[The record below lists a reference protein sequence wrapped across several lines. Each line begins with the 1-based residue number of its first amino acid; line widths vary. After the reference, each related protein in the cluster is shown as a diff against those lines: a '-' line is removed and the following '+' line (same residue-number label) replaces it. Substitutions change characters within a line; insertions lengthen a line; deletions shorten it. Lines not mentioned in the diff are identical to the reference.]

1 MALHINVLPIG
12 EVGLNLL
19 SEDTCSTE
27 SPNQL
32 KPRLGQIVE
41 TTLIGCDGQA
51 DVPEATIDDTTAVD
65 VRKQI
70 FVIREPRAAM
80 PFALLNRAIIR
91 RLSRD

>member
-1 MALHINVLPIG
+1 MALHINLLPIG

-19 SEDTCSTE
+19 SENTCGTE
-27 SPNQL
+27 PANQL

-51 DVPEATIDDTTAVD
+51 DVPETTIDDTATVD
-65 VRKQI
+65 VREQI

-80 PFALLNRAIIR
+80 PLALLNRPTISE
-91 RLSRD
+91 LSRD

>member
-1 MALHINVLPIG
+1 MALHIYVVPIG
-12 EVGLNLL
+12 QVGLNLL
-19 SEDTCSTE
+19 GENARGTE

-32 KPRLGQIVE
+32 KPRLGQIIE
-41 TTLIGCDGQA
+41 ATLIGCDGQA
-51 DVPEATIDDTTAVD
+51 DVPETTIDDTTAVD

-80 PFALLNRAIIR
+80 PFAVLNRAIIR